1 MTLINIS
8 VITGIEP
15 FQKGVKNHNYMNRI
29 WNSIVGKLWATILL
43 LVSFVLFIVTALLLE
58 FLDDFHTQQAEDSLG
73 REATTIGKVVNDH
86 ESQTSMNLI
95 IDDILDD
102 ETNAMIVDPNGQVT
116 HSFHKGLNK
125 ERIESKVLYESMFYT
140 AEKNNNLVVK
150 EMILPSINE
159 ENVMEQYLVLSY
171 PLEKGEQLGSSVIIY
186 QSLEAIHRTTEST
199 TQIVFLSAFIA
210 FILTTFF
217 AFFLSTRITSPLRG
231 LRQAAFEL
239 SKGNFDT
246 RLPVMQNDEIGQLAT
261 AFNQMGRQLKYHVE
275 LINQDKEQLSS
286 ILTSMTDAV
295 VTFNRDYTILLSNP
309 QAERL
314 LQNWYFKNG
323 AQEGNH
329 HIPPAIFHMLEHVIS
344 FAEEVEDELELGG
357 QFYGISISPLYSGNS
372 IRGAVAVL
380 RDMTDQ
386 HKLEKLRSDFIA
398 NVSHELR
405 TPISMLQGY
414 SEAIID
420 GVITSDE
427 ERDEMVQIIHDESK
441 RMGRL
446 VTDLLDLARMESGHM
461 RLYKDDL
468 SMIPFLDRI
477 VNKFLQ
483 VAREANVDL
492 SFDFPEDTELISNV
506 DEDRM
511 EQVFTNLIDNAIRHT
526 PDGGSVRLG
535 IQKKID
541 MIDIKVTDTGV
552 GIPEEDLPYI
562 FERFYKADKA
572 RTRGKGGTGL
582 GLAIAKSII
591 DSHGGL
597 IVATLGEI
605 EGTIFSCTLPL
616 KKM

>member
-1 MTLINIS
+1 
-8 VITGIEP
+8 
-15 FQKGVKNHNYMNRI
+15 MNRI

-58 FLDDFHTQQAEDSLG
+58 FLDNFHTQQAEDSLR

-86 ESQTSMNLI
+86 ESQSSMNLI

-102 ETNAMIVDPNGQVT
+102 ETNAMIVDSNGGVT
-116 HSFHKGLNK
+116 HSFHNGLNK
-125 ERIESKVLYESMFYT
+125 DRIERKVLNESMFYSNQT
-140 AEKNNNLVVK
+140 KNTHFVK
-150 EMILPSINE
+150 EMILPSIKE

-171 PLEKGEQLGSSVIIY
+171 PLEKEAQIGGSVIIY
-186 QSLEAIHRTTEST
+186 QSLEAVHRTTEST
-199 TQIVFLSAFIA
+199 TRIVFLSAFIA

-217 AFFLSTRITSPLRG
+217 AFFLSTKITSPLRG

-246 RLPVMQNDEIGQLAT
+246 RLPVIQNDEIGQLAT

-295 VTFNRDYTILLSNP
+295 ITFNRDYTILLSNP
-309 QAERL
+309 QAEQL
-314 LQNWYFKNG
+314 LQNWYLKTG
-323 AQEGNH
+323 SQKGNH

-446 VTDLLDLARMESGHM
+446 VTDLLNLARMESGHM

-477 VNKFLQ
+477 VNKFMQ

-492 SFDFPEDTELISNV
+492 YFDFTKDLELISNV
-506 DEDRM
+506 DEDRI

-535 IQKKID
+535 IQKQVD
-541 MIDIKVTDTGV
+541 MIEITVTDTGV
-552 GIPEEDLPYI
+552 GIPHEDLPFI

-582 GLAIAKSII
+582 GLAIAKSIV
-591 DSHGGL
+591 DSHGGK
-597 IVATLGEI
+597 ITASKGDI
-605 EGTIFSCTLPL
+605 EGTIFRCILPL